1 MRALTDLVQFTALA
15 FKPRQ
20 AIVAE
25 NLILRCSAN
34 IRSAEPRRSKNAC
47 GIMIS

>member
-25 NLILRCSAN
+25 NLILRRQIALFRCALQDL
-34 IRSAEPRRSKNAC
+34 AKK
-47 GIMIS
+47 MT

>member
-1 MRALTDLVQFTALA
+1 MIYLARLLLRLVADLVQFTAPA

-25 NLILRCSAN
+25 KSGDSPGGATF
-34 IRSAEPRRSKNAC
+34 AA
-47 GIMIS
+47 